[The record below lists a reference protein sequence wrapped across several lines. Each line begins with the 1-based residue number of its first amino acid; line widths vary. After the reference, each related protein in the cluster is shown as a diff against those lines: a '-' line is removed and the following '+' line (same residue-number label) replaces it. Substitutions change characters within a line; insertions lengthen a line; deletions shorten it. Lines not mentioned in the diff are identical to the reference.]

1 MLIAKKKVSLILLI
15 QLALT
20 LSFATLYFTQT
31 ADIVAEHSNYFI
43 AIALVPFLFGFF
55 VGLFWHLVNSRL
67 SLIDRNQFYLLISAH
82 AVTSLLPTALYLIV
96 MSLL

>member
-1 MLIAKKKVSLILLI
+1 MLIAGKKVSLILLI

-20 LSFATLYFTQT
+20 LFLSALYFTYK
-31 ADIVAEHSNYFI
+31 ADIVAGDSNYFI
-43 AIALVPFLFGFF
+43 AIALVPLICGFLI
-55 VGLFWHLVNSRL
+55 GLFWYLVSSQL